1 MNNHSARYLVI
12 SVVAVAFVLVA
23 VSGAMVSAQGPGE
36 TVFVTTPADEDTVS
50 GIITVTGAVDFL
62 DFWRYELFLKT
73 GDQMVWAATVY
84 APVINGNLALLDTK
98 AFMDGTYQIV
108 IRLVRSD
115 SNYTDFAGPTFTIAN
130 NLGAPLPFPEVESSY
145 LYPPVSGAAVARIR
159 NCSGKTL
166 EFDYVGDTGG
176 CSADD
181 LWIMAKPQ
189 ESPLCVSVDVLLLP
203 CRYRG
208 TAVGMGEERGVT
220 YEFEA
225 VPGKAYII
233 EFAGDAKLFINE
245 TDGDERASTDTGHL
259 IDLANPDRFQT
270 VSQLAVESKY
280 YRCLVRLPM
289 RPIYLLLSV
298 LPL

>member
-1 MNNHSARYLVI
+1 
-12 SVVAVAFVLVA
+12 
-23 VSGAMVSAQGPGE
+23 
-36 TVFVTTPADEDTVS
+36 
-50 GIITVTGAVDFL
+50 
-62 DFWRYELFLKT
+62 
-73 GDQMVWAATVY
+73 
-84 APVINGNLALLDTK
+84 
-98 AFMDGTYQIV
+98 
-108 IRLVRSD
+108 
-115 SNYTDFAGPTFTIAN
+115 
-130 NLGAPLPFPEVESSY
+130 
-145 LYPPVSGAAVARIR
+145 VSGAAVARIR

-270 VSQLAVESKY
+270 VSQLAVESTGQAE
-280 YRCLVRLPM
+280 VVAAPAA
-289 RPIYLLLSV
+289 SDSEVTETQEV
-298 LPL
+298 LPVSGQATNEANISFIISAATLIVLMIAGGLVAIRRGKRTT